1 MRSGCTKKAMMPE
14 SRADTKRVMNGGIFL
29 YIMKMVRQGMSSS
42 HGLIT
47 NADERLAYWALR
59 SSSEAGL
66 YVKPTMVNTMPEMMN
81 DGMLVYSR

>member
-1 MRSGCTKKAMMPE
+1 MMPE

-42 HGLIT
+42 QGLMT

-66 YVKPTMVNTMPEMMN
+66 
-81 DGMLVYSR
+81 